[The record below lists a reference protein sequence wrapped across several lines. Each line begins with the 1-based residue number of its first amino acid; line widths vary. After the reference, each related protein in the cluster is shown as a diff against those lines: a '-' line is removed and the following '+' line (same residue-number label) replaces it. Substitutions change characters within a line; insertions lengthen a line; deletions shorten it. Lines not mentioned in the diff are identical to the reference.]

1 MNPVWSLFGHTRPR
15 RGWRYAGVSKSE
27 KRPFRW
33 DHSKLWRKHH
43 EVQWYRH
50 HSVLGFCYKLYG
62 ANFEKFFS
70 DVTKDN
76 ERVES
81 SDDLNIGQETS
92 SVIMT
97 TVRFNNTVMIN
108 ENVVLNSLIFRIY
121 SYQDFPLK
129 GIILTYDRQYRIH
142 KHCVHSCER

>member
-1 MNPVWSLFGHTRPR
+1 MVTHGLGEVEGMLVFLKVKN
-15 RGWRYAGVSKSE
+15 
-27 KRPFRW
+27 
-33 DHSKLWRKHH
+33 DHFDEIIPSCDVNIMRSNDTDTTA
-43 EVQWYRH
+43 Y
-50 HSVLGFCYKLYG
+50 SVFVTNCMAQIY
-62 ANFEKFFS
+62 EKFFS

-97 TVRFNNTVMIN
+97 TVRFNNTVMRN

-121 SYQDFPLK
+121 SYQKTF
-129 GIILTYDRQYRIH
+129 H
-142 KHCVHSCER
+142 

>member
-1 MNPVWSLFGHTRPR
+1 MVTHGLGEVEGMLVFLKVKN
-15 RGWRYAGVSKSE
+15 
-27 KRPFRW
+27 
-33 DHSKLWRKHH
+33 DHFDEIIPSCDVNTMRSNDTDTTAYSAF
-43 EVQWYRH
+43 VTNCMAQIY
-50 HSVLGFCYKLYG
+50 
-62 ANFEKFFS
+62 EKFFS

-76 ERVES
+76 EKVES

-142 KHCVHSCER
+142 

>member
-1 MNPVWSLFGHTRPR
+1 MIKTPQRTRLLLQT
-15 RGWRYAGVSKSE
+15 V
-27 KRPFRW
+27 
-33 DHSKLWRKHH
+33 WRKFTK
-43 EVQWYRH
+43 
-50 HSVLGFCYKLYG
+50 S
-62 ANFEKFFS
+62 FFS

-81 SDDLNIGQETS
+81 SDDLNIRQETS

-97 TVRFNNTVMIN
+97 TVRFNNTVMGN

-129 GIILTYDRQYRIH
+129 GKMLTCDRQYRIH
-142 KHCVHSCER
+142 

>member
-1 MNPVWSLFGHTRPR
+1 MLVFLKVKN
-15 RGWRYAGVSKSE
+15 
-27 KRPFRW
+27 
-33 DHSKLWRKHH
+33 DHFDEIIPSCDVNIMRFNDTDSTTYSAF
-43 EVQWYRH
+43 VTNCMAQIY
-50 HSVLGFCYKLYG
+50 
-62 ANFEKFFS
+62 EKFFS

-81 SDDLNIGQETS
+81 SDDLNIRQETS

-97 TVRFNNTVMIN
+97 TVRFNNTVMEN

-129 GIILTYDRQYRIH
+129 GKMLTCDRQYRIH
-142 KHCVHSCER
+142 KHCVQSCER

>member
-1 MNPVWSLFGHTRPR
+1 MIQTPQRTRLLLQT
-15 RGWRYAGVSKSE
+15 V
-27 KRPFRW
+27 
-33 DHSKLWRKHH
+33 WRKFTK
-43 EVQWYRH
+43 
-50 HSVLGFCYKLYG
+50 S
-62 ANFEKFFS
+62 FFS

-142 KHCVHSCER
+142 

>member
-1 MNPVWSLFGHTRPR
+1 MVTHGLGEVEGMLVFLKVKN
-15 RGWRYAGVSKSE
+15 
-27 KRPFRW
+27 
-33 DHSKLWRKHH
+33 DHFDEIIPSCDVNIMRSNDTDTTAYLAF
-43 EVQWYRH
+43 VTNCMAQIY
-50 HSVLGFCYKLYG
+50 
-62 ANFEKFFS
+62 EKFFS

-142 KHCVHSCER
+142 